1 MDINVRILTLEKTV
15 WDRSVE
21 ELILPSST
29 GSIGILPNH
38 APLLTS
44 LGIGILKLKV
54 EGEWSSVVLMEGFAE
69 VEKNVVTVLSVK
81 AEKGVDINWD
91 SAKIE
96 LEKSIE
102 FAKEVNE
109 NILATNSEKFEASIR
124 LRKAKKRLEAATNS
138 L

>member
-15 WDRSVE
+15 WDHNAE

-29 GSIGILPNH
+29 GPIGILPNH

-44 LGIGILKLKV
+44 LGIGILKLKIK
-54 EGEWSSVVLMEGFAE
+54 GEWSSIVLIEGFAE
-69 VEKNVVTVLSVK
+69 VEKNIVTVLSIK
-81 AEKGVDINWD
+81 AEKGVDIDWN

-102 FAKEVNE
+102 FAKEANE
-109 NILATNSEKFEASIR
+109 NIFATSSEKFEANIR
-124 LRKAKKRLEAATNS
+124 LRKAKKRLEAAT
-138 L
+138 

>member
-54 EGEWSSVVLMEGFAE
+54 EGEWSSIVLMEGFAE

-81 AEKGVDINWD
+81 AEKGVDIDWD

-109 NILATNSEKFEASIR
+109 NIFATGSEKF
-124 LRKAKKRLEAATNS
+124 
-138 L
+138 